1 MNLDAIFL
9 FAVAGLFGLSAV
21 LHLLYLFGVVR

>member
-1 MNLDAIFL
+1 MNIESALL
-9 FAVAGLFGLSAV
+9 FVIAGLLALSAV